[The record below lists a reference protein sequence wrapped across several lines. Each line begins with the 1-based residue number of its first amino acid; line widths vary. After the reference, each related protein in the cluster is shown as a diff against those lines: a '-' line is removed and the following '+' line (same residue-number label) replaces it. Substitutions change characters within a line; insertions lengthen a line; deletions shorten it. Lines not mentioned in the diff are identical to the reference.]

1 MTRTRTTA
9 AGLLALLASAGAHAA
24 ITPDACDKSYQA
36 VLHPAAASF
45 DARAVWLDRRLIAF
59 PGAMPGGV
67 FKLYHSPR
75 GSISAPAGGKVAGAA
90 GALTL
95 GLATGSVPPPL
106 AARFKWVGAGPVL
119 QLDENDLSRIAELH
133 REQLVLV
140 QEDAQGA
147 VLAATRVQVAGA
159 LDDLYAAA
167 AGLDKLGV
175 DIAVDTANRTASKR
189 TGFSVWAPTAQQAA
203 VCVYNTAGSTAHA
216 VYQLRFDPA
225 TGAWNTAVPGDLT
238 GKYYKY
244 AVEVPVDGMGIVR
257 NLVTDPYSI
266 SLSTDSKRSYIARLD
281 APRLKPAGWD
291 ASPAP
296 QTVRNPTDMVVYELH
311 VRDFSIN
318 DDSVP
323 ERLRGKYGAFTRG
336 DSNGVRHL
344 AALAKSGLTDIHLLP
359 VYDIGSVP
367 ETGCA
372 VPRPT
377 GAPDSEAQQALIRKT
392 AETDCFNW
400 GYDPYHY
407 NAPEG
412 SYATDP
418 ADGARRIVEFREMV
432 GSLHRLGLRVGMD
445 VVFNHT
451 FIAGQ
456 NEKSVLDR
464 VVPGYYHRLNA
475 TGAIE
480 RSTCCDNTATEN
492 LMMGKLMSDSVTL
505 WATQYK
511 IDSFRFDLM
520 GHQPRAVMEALQ
532 QRVNAA
538 AGRPVQLIGEGWNF
552 GEVANGARFVQAS
565 QLSLNGSGIGT
576 FNDRTRDAVRG
587 GSAGDSGEALFARQ
601 GWINGLVYDANA
613 HAGPRPAEDLL
624 RAADMVR
631 AGLAGSIRSYP
642 LQTFDDKTV
651 PLEAIDYGGQP
662 AAYASEPSEVVNYV
676 ENHDNQTLYDI
687 DVFKLPASC
696 RCWAWPWTRSRRASP
711 TTTPASTCCARS
723 RWTATASTRATGSTA
738 STGLIGTTTS
748 APACRRRRTTA
759 RITRCSSPCWP
770 TRPSSRHQW
779 ISPSRAT
786 PSATCWPFA
795 PARPCSACRP
805 LRTSGAACASSTP
818 ARPRT
823 RPWPRPTSTAKATRA
838 PASRA
843 SATSSTSTRSATRW
857 SIRGPPARRCA
868 CIRCS
873 CRRTRPTSARPRR
886 RSTRPPERS
895 AFRRGRRWCSW
906 KTRPINTKASWQQ
919 GNKAG
924 AAAVLVFFPS
934 PQGDWHGKDTRLGR
948 ASRG

>member
-24 ITPDACDKSYQA
+24 ISPDACDGKSYQA
-36 VLHPAAASF
+36 VLHPAAAGF
-45 DARAVWLDRRLIAF
+45 DARAVWLDRRLLAF
-59 PGAMPGGV
+59 PGASPDGV
-67 FKLYHSPR
+67 FKLYYSPA
-75 GSISAPAGGKVAGAA
+75 GSIAAPVGGRVAGDA

-95 GLATGSVPPPL
+95 GLARGSVAAPL
-106 AARFKWVGAGPVL
+106 AARFKWLGAGPVL
-119 QLDENDLSRIAELH
+119 QLDENDVSRMGELH
-133 REQLVLV
+133 RQQLVLV
-140 QEDAQGA
+140 QEDAQGT

-175 DIAVDTANRTASKR
+175 DIADKR
-189 TGFSVWAPTAQQAA
+189 TSFTVWAPTAQQAA
-203 VCVYNTAGSTAHA
+203 VCVYNTPTATAHA

-225 TGAWNTAVPGDLT
+225 TGAWNAAVPGDLS

-244 AVEVPVDGMGIVR
+244 AVDVPVDGMGIVR

-291 ASPAP
+291 ATAAP

-318 DDSVP
+318 DASVP
-323 ERLRGKYGAFTRG
+323 ERLRGKYGAFTRPE
-336 DSNGVRHL
+336 SNGMRHL

-367 ETGCA
+367 EVGCA
-372 VPRPT
+372 VPKPS
-377 GAPDSEAQQALIRKT
+377 GAPDSEAQQLLVKKT

-418 ADGARRIVEFREMV
+418 LDGARRVVEFREMV
-432 GSLHRLGLRVGMD
+432 GNLHRLGLRVGMD

-451 FIAGQ
+451 FSAGQ
-456 NEKSVLDR
+456 VEKSVLDR

-475 TGAIE
+475 TGGIE

-492 LMMGKLMSDSVTL
+492 LMMGKLMIDSVAL

-520 GHQPRAVMEALQ
+520 GHQPRAVMEQLQ
-532 QRVNAA
+532 RKVNAA
-538 AGRPVQLIGEGWNF
+538 AGHPIQLLGEGWNF

-587 GSAGDSGEALFARQ
+587 GSAGDSGEALFSRQ
-601 GWINGLVYDANA
+601 GWINGLVYDPNG
-613 HAGPRPAEDLL
+613 HAGQHDRVELL

-642 LQTFDDKTV
+642 LQTFDDKV
-651 PLEAIDYGGQP
+651 VALEAIDYGGQP
-662 AAYASEPSEVVNYV
+662 AGYASEPSEVVNYV

-687 DVFKLPASC
+687 DVFKLPASTPSFE
-696 RCWAWPWTRSRRASP
+696 RARVQVLGMAVDAFAQGIAYYHAGIDVLRSKSLDRNSFNSGDWFNRLDWSYRDNYFGTGLPPADDNGKDYALLKPLLADPAFKPTPMDIAFARDAFRDLLAIRASSTLFRLP
-711 TTTPASTCCARS
+711 TALEIKRRLRFFNTGSSQNPTVAAAHLDGEAYPGAGFKGISYFINVDKVGHTVVEPQAAGKAMHLHPVFLSPNVADKR
-723 RWTATASTRATGSTA
+723 ATQAAFDPATGSF
-738 STGLIGTTTS
+738 SI
-748 APACRRRRTTA
+748 P
-759 RITRCSSPCWP
+759 
-770 TRPSSRHQW
+770 
-779 ISPSRAT
+779 
-786 PSATCWPFA
+786 
-795 PARPCSACRP
+795 
-805 LRTSGAACASSTP
+805 
-818 ARPRT
+818 PRT
-823 RPWPRPTSTAKATRA
+823 AVVFVEDQA
-838 PASRA
+838 
-843 SATSSTSTRSATRW
+843 
-857 SIRGPPARRCA
+857 GQDRR
-868 CIRCS
+868 
-873 CRRTRPTSARPRR
+873 
-886 RSTRPPERS
+886 
-895 AFRRGRRWCSW
+895 
-906 KTRPINTKASWQQ
+906 
-919 GNKAG
+919 
-924 AAAVLVFFPS
+924 
-934 PQGDWHGKDTRLGR
+934 
-948 ASRG
+948 